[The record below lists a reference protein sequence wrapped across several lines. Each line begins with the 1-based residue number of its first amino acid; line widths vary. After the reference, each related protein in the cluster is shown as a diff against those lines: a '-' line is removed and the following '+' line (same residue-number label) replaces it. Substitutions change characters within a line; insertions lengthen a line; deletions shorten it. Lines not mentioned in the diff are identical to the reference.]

1 MKLSINGKPEEVDVA
16 DDMPLL
22 WVLRDEL
29 NLTGTKFSCGIE
41 QCGACMVHVDGQA
54 VPSCKLPASA
64 VTSKEV
70 TTIEG
75 LGGDGLHPVQQAWI
89 DGAVSQCGYCQSGQ
103 LMRAAQLLAENPN
116 PTEDDVRDALDRNLC
131 RCGTYPRIVSA
142 VLRAA
147 KAMAR

>member
-1 MKLSINGKPEEVDVA
+1 MKLTINGKPTEVNVG

-41 QCGACMVHVDGQA
+41 QCGACMVHVDGKA
-54 VPSCKLPASA
+54 VPSCKLPAST
-64 VTSKEV
+64 VTKNKI

-75 LGGDGLHPVQQAWI
+75 LGDNGLHPVQQAWI
-89 DGAVSQCGYCQSGQ
+89 DEAVSQCGYCQSGQ
-103 LMRAAQLLAENPN
+103 LMRAAQLLAENPK
-116 PTEDDVRDALDRNLC
+116 PTEDDVRQALDRNLC

-147 KAMAR
+147 KAMAK

>member
-1 MKLSINGKPEEVDVA
+1 MKLQINGKSREVNVA

-41 QCGACMVHVDGQA
+41 QCGACMVQVDGKA
-54 VPSCKLPASA
+54 VPSCKLPAST
-64 VTSKEV
+64 VTSKQI

-89 DGAVSQCGYCQSGQ
+89 DEAVSQCGYCQSGQ
-103 LMRAAQLLAENPN
+103 LMRAAQLLAENPK
-116 PTEDDVRDALDRNLC
+116 PTEDDVRQALDRNLC
-131 RCGTYPRIVSA
+131 RCGTYPRIVRA

-147 KAMAR
+147 KAMAK